1 MQKTADG
8 GKGCLDHNRS
18 RSPVGSQK
26 TMHNDRQTIEV
37 RSHVRGVFLQHG
49 ASQED
54 PIEEAILIRDGFY
67 CGRRFQCGELKAVWF
82 VEEDQLKI
90 YDQEGVVQKATV
102 SLILQQPQQKAA

>member
-1 MQKTADG
+1 MQNN
-8 GKGCLDHNRS
+8 H
-18 RSPVGSQK
+18 
-26 TMHNDRQTIEV
+26 QTEEV

-67 CGRRFQCGELKAVWF
+67 CGRRFQCGELQAVWF

-90 YDQEGVVQKATV
+90 YNQEGVVQKTTV
-102 SLILQQPQQKAA
+102 SEILQSHQKAA

>member
-1 MQKTADG
+1 
-8 GKGCLDHNRS
+8 
-18 RSPVGSQK
+18 
-26 TMHNDRQTIEV
+26 MHNDRQTIEV

-90 YDQEGVVQKATV
+90 YNQEGVEQKTTV

>member
-1 MQKTADG
+1 MSWPQPFPIPCG
-8 GKGCLDHNRS
+8 QS
-18 RSPVGSQK
+18 K

-37 RSHVRGVFLQHG
+37 RNHVRGVFLQHG

-67 CGRRFQCGELKAVWF
+67 CGRRFQCGELQAVWF

-90 YDQEGVVQKATV
+90 YNQEGVVQKTTV